1 MRKVDLVA
9 GVIFIACGVFVLT
22 ESLPLNFYD
31 EGVPGPG
38 FFPSLLAIALAV
50 TGGLLL
56 FTRLRRPEAALGE
69 FALPSRTQGQRSL
82 GLWIAI
88 LVAVLAVGVAGFL
101 VAMVLLVAVLMLG
114 IERRRSPS
122 AIATIVLTP
131 LLAYLLFAQLLQVP
145 LPTGLFGD

>member
-1 MRKVDLVA
+1 MRKVDVSA
-9 GVIFIACGVFVLT
+9 GAILIACGVFVLT
-22 ESLPLNFYD
+22 QSLPLNFYS

-38 FFPSLLAIALAV
+38 FFPTLLAIAMAV

-56 FTRLRRPEAALGE
+56 FTRLRRPEAAQAG
-69 FALPSRTQGQRSL
+69 RSL

-88 LVAVLAVGVAGFL
+88 LVAVLAVDVVGFL
-101 VAMVLLVAVLMLG
+101 AAMVLLVAVLMLG
-114 IERRRSPS
+114 IERARSVP

-145 LPTGLFGD
+145 LPAGLFGD

>member
-1 MRKVDLVA
+1 VRKVDIAA
-9 GVIFIACGVFVLT
+9 GVIFIACGALVLT

-38 FFPSLLAIALAV
+38 FFPTLLAIALAV

-56 FTRLRRPEAALGE
+56 FTRVRRPEAALGD
-69 FALPSRTQGQRSL
+69 FTPPSRTQAQRSV

-88 LVAVLAVGVAGFL
+88 LVAVLAVGVVGFL
-101 VAMVLLVAVLMLG
+101 VAMVLLVAVLMLA
-114 IERRRSPS
+114 IERRRSPA

-145 LPTGLFGD
+145 LPAGLFGD

>member
-1 MRKVDLVA
+1 MRKVDVSA
-9 GVIFIACGVFVLT
+9 GAILIACGVFVLT
-22 ESLPLNFYD
+22 QSLPLNFYS

-38 FFPSLLAIALAV
+38 FFPTLLAIAMAV
-50 TGGLLL
+50 AGGLLL

-69 FALPSRTQGQRSL
+69 FELPSRTQAGRSL

-88 LVAVLAVGVAGFL
+88 LVAVLAVDVVGFL
-101 VAMVLLVAVLMLG
+101 AAMVLLVAVLMLG
-114 IERRRSPS
+114 IERARSVP

-145 LPTGLFGD
+145 LPAGLFGD